1 VRVAQLARHAGVT
14 ADTVRHYARVGLLR
28 PHRDPANGYR
38 DFDQSDLSR
47 LQFIRNARALG
58 FSVDEIRAILA
69 RADHGES
76 PCAHVRRLAADHLD
90 EIRVRL
96 RDLKQVERRLR
107 KALELWDQVPDA
119 APDSS
124 HVCVLIESWAHA
136 NEGHVNE
143 KSR

>member
-1 VRVAQLARHAGVT
+1 MRVAQLARHAGVT
-14 ADTVRHYARVGLLR
+14 AHTVRHYARVGLLS

-47 LQFIRNARALG
+47 LRFIRNARDLG
-58 FSVDEIRAILA
+58 FSV
-69 RADHGES
+69 
-76 PCAHVRRLAADHLD
+76 D

-107 KALELWDQVPDA
+107 KALELWKRVPDA